1 MTIEAFD
8 RVHLDGTGIDRITE
22 DEVVAVVRESLAHG
36 RGGRIIT
43 PNVDILRRASA
54 DPGVRRHL
62 DDADLIVADGM
73 PLVWASRL
81 GGSPLPERV
90 AGSSL
95 IWSLSE
101 GLGRDARSIFII
113 GGTPATLVSPGT
125 AATRAT
131 AATGGTAVIR
141 AMSAKA
147 GSPVAGAMSAK
158 AGSPVAGAT
167 SAKAGSPVAGAT
179 SATGVSRVAGATS
192 ATSGSPVIRATPAI
206 GGSPVTG
213 ATSATGVS
221 PVIRATPANAGSPVT
236 AATSAI
242 GGSHLTRATGST
254 AGTRGTAVTG
264 ATPATGGTPGTA
276 PTGRGPARRR
286 TSGVTDLS
294 ATPVQV
300 PAGSHRRLGAAETTV
315 ETSREDPVR
324 AAESP
329 VRLAEGGG
337 ARTATKARNAG
348 RIVDRDRTRRSDSS
362 GVTSAAVKAALGAA
376 AAVKAARIAGKDGA
390 ARAADR
396 LTEAFPGLRIAGTLS
411 PDYGFE
417 EDESTYADF
426 CAKVVAAQP
435 DLVFVGLGFPKQ
447 ELVIERLR
455 PDLPNAWFVGC
466 GAAVNFVAGDIE
478 RAPLWMQR
486 TGLEWAHRLGI
497 EPRRLAG
504 RYLRHDAPYALRLL
518 ARAPRRRS
526 LRP

>member
-113 GGTPATLVSPGT
+113 GGTPATGSTPATTATRDTT
-125 AATRAT
+125 AAGGTPATAGTRAT
-131 AATGGTAVIR
+131 ATGTA
-141 AMSAKA
+141 
-147 GSPVAGAMSAK
+147 
-158 AGSPVAGAT
+158 
-167 SAKAGSPVAGAT
+167 
-179 SATGVSRVAGATS
+179 
-192 ATSGSPVIRATPAI
+192 
-206 GGSPVTG
+206 
-213 ATSATGVS
+213 
-221 PVIRATPANAGSPVT
+221 
-236 AATSAI
+236 
-242 GGSHLTRATGST
+242 
-254 AGTRGTAVTG
+254 AVTG
-264 ATPATGGTPGTA
+264 TA
-276 PTGRGPARRR
+276 PGRGPAHRR
-286 TSGVTDLS
+286 TSRAAGPP
-294 ATPVQV
+294 APPGQA
-300 PAGSHRRLGAAETTV
+300 PAGSHRRLSDAETTV
-315 ETSREDPVR
+315 ETSREDPVP
-324 AAESP
+324 AAESHTGVWPSSGRGDVPAPEGHSGVP
-329 VRLAEGGG
+329 VPGRGGVPGPEGHSDGPGQEGRSDVSGLDGRDDIAGMEGRGDVAASEGRGDVSARERGGG
-337 ARTATKARNAG
+337 ARTATKVRTVG
-348 RIVDRDRTRRSDSS
+348 RTVDRDRTRRSDSS
-362 GVTSAAVKAALGAA
+362 GVTSAAVKAALGAV

-396 LTEAFPGLRIAGTLS
+396 LTDAFPGLRIAGTLS

-417 EDESTYADF
+417 EDEATYADF
-426 CAKVVAAQP
+426 CATVVAARP

-455 PDLPNAWFVGC
+455 PHLPNSWFVGC